1 MVNTRRA
8 VWVLA
13 LSLLAFPPLLA
24 AHQPILAIDGLLSK
38 DQPFEIERPEIS
50 KAIYSE
56 LISRPH
62 FYRITSERPFN
73 FYVGITKPKLDKCPL
88 GKTFSF
94 DVLDSD
100 FGHIAKVNGD
110 HLDWWPWFEPFGR
123 KWYWIGPEIGNNFK
137 HTQVFDAGTY
147 YIRVYNSSNR
157 GHYVLAVGD
166 IESFPVGAMFRM
178 VRDLSKINNK
188 FWKEANCSS

>member
-1 MVNTRRA
+1 
-8 VWVLA
+8 
-13 LSLLAFPPLLA
+13 LA

-56 LISRPH
+56 LIGTPH
-62 FYRITSERPFN
+62 FYRVTSERRFN

-100 FGHIAKVNGD
+100 FGRIAEVNGD
-110 HLDWWPWFEPFGR
+110 HLDWWPWFESFGR
-123 KWYWIGPEIGNNFK
+123 KWYWIGPEIGSNFK
-137 HTQVFDAGTY
+137 HTQIFDAGTSTSA
-147 YIRVYNSSNR
+147 YIT
-157 GHYVLAVGD
+157 HQIGD
-166 IESFPVGAMFRM
+166 IMFWPLETLNRFPSA
-178 VRDLSKINNK
+178 L
-188 FWKEANCSS
+188 CSAWFVTYQR